1 MQNETQ
7 LYVKQLKPYLYLL
20 DENHEATGYL
30 VIGDEKALLID
41 TMNGYTNLKKA
52 VQAHSVI
59 CYSPENV

>member
-7 LYVKQLKPYLYLL
+7 LYVKQLKPYLYQL
-20 DENHEATGYL
+20 DESHEATGYL

-52 VQAHSVI
+52 VQEHSVS
-59 CYSPENV
+59 CYRPENV